1 MQGHLIRY
9 AVGLGSG
16 AAAALIFL
24 AAMRGATL
32 AVALAYLGPLPIMIA
47 TLGWGVD
54 AGLAALFAACGLS
67 AAVAP
72 AYALVYG
79 LIVAAPAWGL
89 AAFAGAPAFYA
100 RKPAEDPA
108 APRRYPGPGAVAVL
122 AAALFIAA
130 GAIQLSL
137 MWFGKGGYGGAVA
150 ALSAEIRAAIA
161 ASGAE
166 RALPP
171 DLSADELAQA
181 VVAFAPTALSTGAAI
196 MQLGNLYL
204 AARSVQLSHR
214 LKRPWRDIPSGF
226 VLPRWLSLP
235 AAAALAV
242 ALAAPSPADEYGLVV
257 STSLGAL
264 YAMQGLATLHALS
277 RRAAARP
284 FMLGALYFACAVAA
298 QWVMPAL
305 ALLGLAESFADLRGR
320 AARSLRTRS

>member
-47 TLGWGVD
+47 TLGWGFD

-72 AYALVYG
+72 PYALVYG

-89 AAFAGAPAFYA
+89 ATFAGAPALYA
-100 RKPAEDPA
+100 GRPADPA
-108 APRRYPGPGAVAVL
+108 APRRYPGPGAVALL
-122 AAALFIAA
+122 AAAVFIAA
-130 GAIQLSL
+130 GAVQLSL
-137 MWFGKGGYGGAVA
+137 MWYGKGGYGGAVA

-161 ASGAE
+161 ASGAD

-171 DLSADELAQA
+171 DLSADELARA
-181 VVAFAPTALSTGAAI
+181 VVEFAPTALSTGAAI
-196 MQLGNLYL
+196 MQLANLYL
-204 AARSVQLSHR
+204 AARSVQLSGR
-214 LKRPWRDIPSGF
+214 LRRPWRDIPTGF
-226 VLPRWLSLP
+226 LLPRWLSLP
-235 AAAALAV
+235 AAAALAF
-242 ALAAPSPADEYGLVV
+242 ALAAKSPADEYGLVV
-257 STSLGAL
+257 SSALGAL

-320 AARSLRTRS
+320 AARSLRTRP